1 MKDEEKNKIN
11 NQSKYR
17 SLSFLLKKKYI
28 NNANQDIINNLPP
41 KIQLLMPNNKPSQK
55 RKVDTIFLNT
65 NIGFKMNTIN
75 KVQKDIFKKRQSIG
89 INTSEH
95 QDTKKNTS
103 ISDNQKDKSNNKY
116 MTKPYSELF
125 KKYIISYDKNI
136 INNNK
141 NNDDSNYQKRLKK
154 IRQLKL
160 KKSSNTIHAFPIKRT
175 NKNDINKSIK
185 VQKEKGPSLLTYNFN
200 KDTYS
205 IEQKLLINI
214 NNNILFSPENRKR
227 KNLKNYLNLN
237 KTAKNFKTMIY
248 SNEDIK
254 SMSHKKKIK
263 KQKLFKKTNLFH
275 DNPNQIPM
283 DHSINKDIKI
293 SLCNS
298 LIKALLSNDNNK
310 YNKAENRNKMPKNEE
325 ILKLMEYPDSVFN
338 YIIHKLGEYNIIQ
351 NKRNGFKIKLEN
363 IKNDLKL
370 TEQKALYELINL
382 RYDRVPGNEINIR
395 TNLFCVKNKIN

>member
-141 NNDDSNYQKRLKK
+141 N
-154 IRQLKL
+154 I
-160 KKSSNTIHAFPIKRT
+160 I
-175 NKNDINKSIK
+175 
-185 VQKEKGPSLLTYNFN
+185 
-200 KDTYS
+200 
-205 IEQKLLINI
+205 
-214 NNNILFSPENRKR
+214 
-227 KNLKNYLNLN
+227 
-237 KTAKNFKTMIY
+237 
-248 SNEDIK
+248 
-254 SMSHKKKIK
+254 
-263 KQKLFKKTNLFH
+263 
-275 DNPNQIPM
+275 
-283 DHSINKDIKI
+283 
-293 SLCNS
+293 
-298 LIKALLSNDNNK
+298 
-310 YNKAENRNKMPKNEE
+310 
-325 ILKLMEYPDSVFN
+325 ILKQFS
-338 YIIHKLGEYNIIQ
+338 
-351 NKRNGFKIKLEN
+351 
-363 IKNDLKL
+363 
-370 TEQKALYELINL
+370 
-382 RYDRVPGNEINIR
+382 
-395 TNLFCVKNKIN
+395 